1 MKKKFQHS
9 MYFFGFQVIVF
20 GCIVF
25 IFPFTETWGKIE
37 HHGYFPGS
45 GIYGCKLIP
54 KDNEKIGIYEL
65 TIGLTVLLTWIVSLM
80 IYLNIRQGTKENLED
95 AEIYIRRVEAV
106 DSSAIEHIRY
116 HKNEVEIEKSSYQV
130 LKCLIIC
137 YTIFRLPRKNFT
149 VTNSKWNQ

>member
-1 MKKKFQHS
+1 MKKEFQHS
-9 MYFFGFQVIVF
+9 TFFAFQVIVF
-20 GCIVF
+20 GCIIF
-25 IFPFTETWGKIE
+25 IFPLTETWGKIE
-37 HHGYFPGS
+37 HHKYFP
-45 GIYGCKLIP
+45 GIYGCKLT
-54 KDNEKIGIYEL
+54 KGDEKIGIYEL
-65 TIGLTVLLTWIVSLM
+65 MIGLTVLLTWIVSLM
-80 IYLNIRQGTKENLED
+80 IYLNIRKGTKENLED